1 MKKSIYLIIKELK
14 DNSTEIEEIQTYDV
28 DVVLKRASELLKSE
42 DVKIHIWEKEDYE
55 RYKERE
61 RAFA

>member
-55 RYKERE
+55 RYKQRE
-61 RAFA
+61 RDFE